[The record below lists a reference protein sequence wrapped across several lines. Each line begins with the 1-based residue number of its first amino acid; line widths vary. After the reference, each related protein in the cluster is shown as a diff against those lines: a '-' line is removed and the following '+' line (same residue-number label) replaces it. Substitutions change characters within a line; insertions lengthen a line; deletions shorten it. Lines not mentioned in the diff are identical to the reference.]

1 MPNEILNENILVESK
16 TNKGVNKTKKGFN
29 VNLSESLSE
38 ISEASCDQT
47 IAEALIAEEYKFTEE
62 ALYDFLSEGVLSEE
76 NVLRIMGNTN
86 DGLSIAEKRAA
97 YALALEAHD
106 PLMDKIRN
114 VQAAKI
120 ILKEEVFKKYGTK
133 AKMKLNILSETLKPS
148 INKKIAKG
156 TMEKI

>member
-1 MPNEILNENILVESK
+1 MAEILNENILIE
-16 TNKGVNKTKKGFN
+16 NKSTRGTTKTKNGFN
-29 VNLSESLSE
+29 VNLSESLSD
-38 ISEASCDQT
+38 ISEASCDQN
-47 IAEALIAEEYKFTEE
+47 IAEALIYEGYKFTEE

-76 NVLRIMGNTN
+76 NVLRITADTN
-86 DGLSIAEKRAA
+86 NGLSIAEKKAA

-114 VQAAKI
+114 IQAAKI

-156 TMEKI
+156 TMESV

>member
-1 MPNEILNENILVESK
+1 MAEILNENILIE
-16 TNKGVNKTKKGFN
+16 NKNTRGTTKTKKGFN
-29 VNLSESLSE
+29 VNLSESLSD
-38 ISEASCDQT
+38 ISEASCDQN
-47 IAEALIAEEYKFTEE
+47 IAEALISEGYKFTEE

-76 NVLRIMGNTN
+76 NVLRITANTN
-86 DGLSIAEKRAA
+86 NGLSIAEKKAA

-114 VQAAKI
+114 IQAAKI

-156 TMEKI
+156 TMETV